1 MARLALAL
9 AGLALAVAAC
19 GGPDEDAEAALPLSV
34 AKKCFEQAGVSAR
47 EWTHPQ
53 VGNLLP
59 KKAPGGELI
68 VEFGRN
74 RVSLFFDRS
83 AADAQ
88 KTHREAQQFIEA
100 SVGQF
105 DGDWNRELVERRG
118 NVTISWKSDPSEREY
133 ELVAGCVGGS
143 G

>member
-1 MARLALAL
+1 MSRRALTL
-9 AGLALAVAAC
+9 AGLVLAVSAC
-19 GGPDEDAEAALPLSV
+19 GGGDDAEAFPPLSV
-34 AKKCFEQAGVSAR
+34 AKKCYEQAGVSAR
-47 EWTHPQ
+47 EWKNPH

-74 RVSLFFDRS
+74 NASLFFDRN

-88 KTHREAQQFIEA
+88 KTERQAERFIEA

-118 NVTISWKSDPSEREY
+118 NVTISWKSPPTDRERK
-133 ELVAGCVGGS
+133 LVAGCVGGS